1 MKSQKD
7 IIEKNALIEN
17 YKRMEI
23 NKMKKLIIS

>member
-1 MKSQKD
+1 MKSQND

>member
-23 NKMKKLIIS
+23 NEMKKLIIS

>member
-17 YKRMEI
+17 YKGMKI
-23 NKMKKLIIS
+23 NEMKKLIIS